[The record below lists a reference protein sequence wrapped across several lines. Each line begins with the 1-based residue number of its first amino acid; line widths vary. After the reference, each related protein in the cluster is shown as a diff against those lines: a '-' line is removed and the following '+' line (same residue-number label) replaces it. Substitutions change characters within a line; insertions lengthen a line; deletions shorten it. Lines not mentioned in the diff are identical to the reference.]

1 MFLTSDPVLD
11 QVIPVIE
18 KDITGLAILF
28 LVWNGG
34 HDVGF
39 TNGGECGESI
49 RGEIDSGGSFDAQS
63 INTPSTKLGCLEP

>member
-1 MFLTSDPVLD
+1 MFLASDPVLD

-28 LVWNGG
+28 LVWKGG

-39 TNGGECGESI
+39 TNGGESSESGESI
-49 RGEIDSGGSFDAQS
+49 RSEMDSGGSFDAQS
-63 INTPSTKLGCLEP
+63 ISTPSTKR